1 MSVLL
6 LVLGSMAYTSFAQQ
20 FLPKKEDIELSKG
33 TEQEI
38 RELMAD
44 GKIPGLSLVMVR
56 DGRQVTKSYGY
67 ADIGQKRLV
76 TPATLF
82 QLGSCSKAFTA
93 LAVQRLLQ
101 GDSLRL
107 NAAVSEYLPSWTAR
121 YKDSVVPITLLQLL
135 HHTSGIPWQTISSIP
150 EANDPDALERTIKNL
165 TGLRLKELPGKK
177 YEYATVN
184 YDILALIIQQVTR
197 QPFEIYLQQQVIDA
211 LSLSHTTIG
220 SPSDSSLMAE
230 GYKIGLFRPRR
241 YDAPVYRGNNA
252 AGYVISDAQD
262 MAQWLKFQLGE
273 SGSSLYGLAKNTHQ
287 RDETAPLH
295 GMASYAM
302 GWDVSLSGNGEIH
315 HDGLN
320 PNFTTYIA
328 FQPDR
333 RTGVVV
339 LANSNSGY
347 THVIGDKVLKLLTGE
362 EQLQKSDPGD
372 GSDKAFSLIA
382 IIIAA
387 YILTLLA
394 FLLRMTRDIVK
405 RRRVYSGQLT
415 VQLGKWVR
423 ALLMV
428 LPFLYGIYIL
438 PAAIA
443 GFTWNSI
450 FVWTPVSFK
459 VLCLSMLTA
468 ISFSYLLYLASL
480 LFPEKDPFK
489 RIAPRILLISILSG
503 VSNMILILLVTSAL
517 NTDIKLKY
525 LVFYYVLAL
534 SLYLLGTRF
543 VQVNLIKFTRGLI
556 YDLRIRLIERIF
568 STSYQQFEK
577 MDRGRVYTALNG
589 DVETLGGSAD
599 QFIALITNVFT
610 AAGAFLYLASIAFWT
625 AILTIALILIITV
638 IYYLVSRGTRIYF
651 QQARDTQ
658 NVFMRLVNGMID
670 GFKEISLHSN
680 KKREYKED
688 IASTARQYRDKIST
702 AGIHFA
708 NAFLVGESSL
718 IFLLG
723 MVVFAIPELF
733 PDIHDYTIMS
743 FVIVVLYLIGPVN
756 AILRSV
762 PAIMQLR
769 IAWSRLQQ
777 FSREIPANLP
787 PGIKPAPIDPAVDSL
802 RAENILFQYT
812 GEREQNGFGIGPVT
826 LEVRRGE
833 ILFIIGGNGSG
844 KTTFAKLLTGL
855 YKPDE
860 GRFLV
865 NNKEVEG
872 PGLSEYFS
880 TVFTPAH
887 LFEKLYNIDVT
898 EKAGEVKKYLDLLDL
913 TGKVTIAENKYSTIN
928 LSGGQRKRL
937 ALLQCYLEDSPI
949 YLFDEWA
956 ADQDPGY
963 RNFFYRTL
971 LPEMSRKGKIIIAIT
986 HDDHYFDVADKVLKM
1001 KDGKLE
1007 PYDGQYPFSAEVYS
1021 SGINGTR
1028 IGIAKNRL

>member
-1 MSVLL
+1 MVKKISVLL
-6 LVLGSMAYTSFAQQ
+6 LILGSMAYTSFSQ
-20 FLPKKEDIELSKG
+20 KKEDIELSKG
-33 TEQEI
+33 TEKEI
-38 RELMAD
+38 RELMTD
-44 GKIPGLSLVMVR
+44 GKIPGLSLIMIR
-56 DGRQVTKSYGY
+56 DGRLEIKSYGY
-67 ADIGQKRLV
+67 ADIAQKRPV
-76 TPATLF
+76 TPSTLF

-93 LAVQRLLQ
+93 LAVQRLVQ
-101 GDSLRL
+101 RDSLRL
-107 NAAVSEYLPSWTAR
+107 NAYVSDYLPWWTAT
-121 YKDSVVPITLLQLL
+121 YKDSLVKITLLQLL

-150 EANDPDALERTIKNL
+150 ETDDPDALEQTVRKI
-165 TGLRLKELPGKK
+165 TGVRLKELPGKK

-184 YDILALIIQQVTR
+184 YDILALIIQKVTH
-197 QPFEIYLQQQVIDA
+197 QPFETYLQQYVIDA
-211 LSLSHTTIG
+211 LQLTHTTIG
-220 SPSDSSLMAE
+220 SPYDSSLMAA
-230 GYKIGLFRPRR
+230 GYKIGLFRPRK
-241 YDAPVYRGNNA
+241 YQAPVYKGNNA
-252 AGYVISDAQD
+252 AGYVISDAED
-262 MAQWLKFQLGE
+262 MARWLKFQMGE
-273 SGSSLYGLAKNTHQ
+273 SSSSLYELAKHTQQ
-287 RDETAPLH
+287 RDETVPLH
-295 GMASYAM
+295 GMSSYAM

-328 FQPDR
+328 FQPDK
-333 RTGVVV
+333 RTGVAV
-339 LANSNSGY
+339 LANSNSNF
-347 THVIGDKVLKLLTGE
+347 THLIGDKILKLLTGE

-372 GSDKAFSLIA
+372 GNDKAFSLISM
-382 IIIAA
+382 IIAA
-387 YILTLLA
+387 YVLTLMV
-394 FLLRMTRDIVK
+394 FLFRMTRDIIRRK
-405 RRRVYSGQLT
+405 REYSGRLA
-415 VQLGKWVR
+415 VQLRKWTW

-428 LPFLYGIYIL
+428 FPFLYGIYIL

-450 FVWTPVSFK
+450 FVWTPVSFEI
-459 VLCLSMLTA
+459 LCISMLAA
-468 ISFSYLLYLASL
+468 IAISYLLYLISL

-568 STSYQQFEK
+568 STSYQKFEK

-599 QFIALITNVFT
+599 QFIALTTNVFT
-610 AAGAFLYLASIAFWT
+610 AAGAFIYLASIAFWT

-638 IYYLVSRGTRIYF
+638 IYFLVSRSTRIYF

-670 GFKEISLHSN
+670 GFKEISLHRN
-680 KKREYKED
+680 KKMEYKED
-688 IASTARQYRDKIST
+688 IASTAREYKEKIST

-769 IAWSRLQQ
+769 IAWNRLQQ
-777 FSREIPANLP
+777 FSKEIPANLP
-787 PGIKPAPIDPAVDSL
+787 PGIKQPPIDTNVDSI
-802 RAENILFQYT
+802 RAENVSFQYT
-812 GEREQNGFGIGPVT
+812 AESEQHGFGIGPVI
-826 LEVRRGE
+826 LEVKSGE

-865 NNKEVEG
+865 NNKVVESAQ
-872 PGLSEYFS
+872 LSEYFS
-880 TVFTPAH
+880 TVFTPAY
-887 LFEKLYNIDVT
+887 LFEKLYNIDVKEKT
-898 EKAGEVKKYLDLLDL
+898 EDVKKYLDLLDL
-913 TGKVTIAENKYSTIN
+913 TGKVTISENKYSTIN

-971 LPEMSRKGKIIIAIT
+971 LPEMKKRGKIIIAIT

-1007 PYDGQYPFSAEVYS
+1007 PYDGEYPFTAEIS
-1021 SGINGTR
+1021 SLEIN
-1028 IGIAKNRL
+1028 L

>member
-1 MSVLL
+1 MVKRISVLL
-6 LVLGSMAYTSFAQQ
+6 LILGSMAYTSFSQ
-20 FLPKKEDIELSKG
+20 KKEDIELSKG
-33 TEQEI
+33 TEEEI

-44 GKIPGLSLVMVR
+44 GKIPGLSLIMIR
-56 DGRQVTKSYGY
+56 DGRQEIKSYGY
-67 ADIGQKRLV
+67 ADIAQKRPV
-76 TPATLF
+76 TPYTLF

-93 LAVQRLLQ
+93 LAVQRLVQ
-101 GDSLRL
+101 RDSLRL
-107 NAAVSEYLPSWTAR
+107 NAYVSDYLPWWTAR
-121 YKDSVVPITLLQLL
+121 YKDSLVKITLLQLL

-150 EANDPDALERTIKNL
+150 ETDDPDALEQTIRKI
-165 TGLRLKELPGKK
+165 TGVRLKELPGKK

-184 YDILALIIQQVTR
+184 YDILALIIQKVTH
-197 QPFEIYLQQQVIDA
+197 QPFETYLQQYVIDA
-211 LSLSHTTIG
+211 LQLTHTTIG
-220 SPSDSSLMAE
+220 SPYDSSLMAA
-230 GYKIGLFRPRR
+230 GYKIGLFRPRK
-241 YDAPVYRGNNA
+241 YHAPIYKGNNA
-252 AGYVISDAQD
+252 AGYVISDAED
-262 MAQWLKFQLGE
+262 MARWLKFQMGE
-273 SGSSLYGLAKNTHQ
+273 SSSSLYELAKPTQQ
-287 RDETAPLH
+287 RDETVPLH
-295 GMASYAM
+295 GMSSYAM
-302 GWDVSLSGNGEIH
+302 GWDVSLSGKGEIH

-333 RTGVVV
+333 RTGVAV
-339 LANSNSGY
+339 LANSNSNF
-347 THVIGDKVLKLLTGE
+347 THLIGDKILKLLTGE

-372 GSDKAFSLIA
+372 GNDKAFSLISM
-382 IIIAA
+382 IIAA
-387 YILTLLA
+387 YILTLMV
-394 FLLRMTRDIVK
+394 FLFRMTRDIIRRK
-405 RRRVYSGQLT
+405 REYSGRLT
-415 VQLGKWVR
+415 VQLRKWTW

-428 LPFLYGIYIL
+428 FPFLYGIYIL

-443 GFTWNSI
+443 GFNWNSI
-450 FVWTPVSFK
+450 FVWTPVSFEI
-459 VLCLSMLTA
+459 LCISMLTA
-468 ISFSYLLYLASL
+468 IAISYLLYLISL

-568 STSYQQFEK
+568 STSYQKFEK

-599 QFIALITNVFT
+599 QFIALTTNVFT
-610 AAGAFLYLASIAFWT
+610 AAGAFIYLASIAFWT
-625 AILTIALILIITV
+625 AILTIALILLITV
-638 IYYLVSRGTRIYF
+638 IYFLVSRSTRIYF

-670 GFKEISLHSN
+670 GFKEISLHRN
-680 KKREYKED
+680 KKMEYKED
-688 IASTARQYRDKIST
+688 IAATAREYKEKIST

-769 IAWSRLQQ
+769 IAWNRLQQ
-777 FSREIPANLP
+777 FSKEIPANLP
-787 PGIKPAPIDPAVDSL
+787 PGIKQPPIDTNVDSI
-802 RAENILFQYT
+802 RAEDVSFQYT
-812 GEREQNGFGIGPVT
+812 AESEQHGFGIGPVT
-826 LEVRRGE
+826 LEVKSGE

-860 GRFLV
+860 GKFLV
-865 NNKEVEG
+865 NNKVVESAQ
-872 PGLSEYFS
+872 LSEYFS
-880 TVFTPAH
+880 TVFTPAY
-887 LFEKLYNIDVT
+887 LFEKLYNIDVKEKT
-898 EKAGEVKKYLDLLDL
+898 EEVKKYLDLLDL
-913 TGKVTIAENKYSTIN
+913 TGKVTISENKYSTIN

-971 LPEMSRKGKIIIAIT
+971 LPEMKKRGKIIIAIT

-1007 PYDGQYPFSAEVYS
+1007 PYDGEYPFTAEIS
-1021 SGINGTR
+1021 SLEIN
-1028 IGIAKNRL
+1028 L